1 MAGAIPDLF
10 LDLKSSKMEQ
20 IKGIDALKNMPG
32 SNIFVYVGW

>member
-1 MAGAIPDLF
+1 
-10 LDLKSSKMEQ
+10 MEQ